1 MRSFVIVGV
10 VLAVSIGTAS
20 ADGFYYSEGFGA
32 THVKDEYAAYTDS
45 NLFRFRIALGM
56 RSGSWAYEGAV
67 AVNAP
72 VDPYNDYA
80 AGGYNGYG
88 AEKSTLG
95 DVEFTLKY
103 LQPLSRHL
111 ELYVRG
117 TAGYGWADGALH
129 DFSGRSLGVSAGIQ
143 LKGRG
148 SIAGLLFWPLFFLV
162 KSGPMMTA
170 GLYLDDGYDFFRL
183 HGPPSTAVDAQLTH
197 LTMGVAVGTDF

>member
-1 MRSFVIVGV
+1 MRSFVILGV
-10 VLAVSIGTAS
+10 VLAASIVTANVAA

-32 THVKDEYAAYTDS
+32 THVKDEYAAYTDA
-45 NLFRFRIALGM
+45 NLFRFRFALGM
-56 RSGSWAYEGAV
+56 RSGAWAYEGAV

-72 VDPYNDYA
+72 VDPYETVD
-80 AGGYNGYG
+80 G
-88 AEKSTLG
+88 AYSQSSTLG
-95 DVEFTLKY
+95 DLEFTVKY

-117 TAGYGWADGALH
+117 TAGYGWADGNLH
-129 DFSGRSLGVSAGIQ
+129 DFSGRSLGVGAGIQ

-148 SIAGLLFWPLFFLV
+148 SVAGLLFWPLFFLV

-183 HGPPSTAVDAQLTH
+183 HGPPPTAVDAQLTH

>member
-1 MRSFVIVGV
+1 MRSFVILGV
-10 VLAVSIGTAS
+10 VLAMSIGTAS

-32 THVKDEYAAYTDS
+32 THVKDEYAAYTDA
-45 NLFRFRIALGM
+45 NLFRFRMALGM

-67 AVNAP
+67 AINAP
-72 VDPYNDYA
+72 VDPYYDD
-80 AGGYNGYG
+80 AGVRG
-88 AEKSTLG
+88 ATASTLG
-95 DVEFTLKY
+95 DVEFTVKY

-117 TAGYGWADGALH
+117 TAGYGWADGALN
-129 DFSGRSLGVSAGIQ
+129 DFSGRSLGVGAGIQ

-148 SIAGLLFWPLFFLV
+148 SVAGLLFWPLFFLV
-162 KSGPMMTA
+162 KTGPMMTA

-183 HGPPSTAVDAQLTH
+183 HGPPATAVDAQLTH

>member
-1 MRSFVIVGV
+1 MRSFVILGV

-32 THVKDEYAAYTDS
+32 THVKGEYAGYTDS
-45 NLFRFRIALGM
+45 NLFRFRVALGM

-67 AVNAP
+67 AINAP
-72 VDPYNDYA
+72 VDPYDGYANDYNGRGA
-80 AGGYNGYG
+80 A
-88 AEKSTLG
+88 ASTLG
-95 DVEFTLKY
+95 DVEFTVKY

-117 TAGYGWADGALH
+117 TAGYGWADAALAN
-129 DFSGRSLGVSAGIQ
+129 FSGRSLGIGAGIQ

-183 HGPPSTAVDAQLTH
+183 HGPPATAVDAQLTH